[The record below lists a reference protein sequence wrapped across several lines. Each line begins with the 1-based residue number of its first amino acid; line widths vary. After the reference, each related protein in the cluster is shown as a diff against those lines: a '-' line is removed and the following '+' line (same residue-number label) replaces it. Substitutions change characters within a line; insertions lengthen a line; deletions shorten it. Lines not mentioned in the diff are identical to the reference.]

1 MQKLS
6 IKQLNY
12 LVRQSLQGI
21 YPDVEINSLINLIYE
36 KVVNL
41 KKTDI
46 LLNEDRVLDTKTAD
60 QILQITQQLKQQI
73 PIQYIFGSAYF
84 YDLTLEVD
92 PNVLIPR
99 QETEELVD
107 WIIRENNKPELR
119 ILDIGTGSGCIAIAL
134 AKNLPKATTDA
145 MDVDP
150 KTLEITTKNA
160 TKNGVT
166 VNPLLCNILDEQ
178 LEVQP
183 YDLIVSNPP
192 YVLHSEK
199 TKMHKNVLEHEPEK
213 ALFVPDDQS
222 LIFYRKIADFAQKN
236 LKNKGSLY
244 FEINERKGTEIK
256 ELLSDSGFVNIILK
270 KDINGKDRMI
280 KATKP

>member
-178 LEVQP
+178 PEVQP